1 MNLKNDSRCL
11 RSQGGEPGLEP
22 KASRLWSQS
31 VMIDSVTTR
40 TTLPTTQSVFLTR
53 LSLPKT
59 GVYILAVPE
68 VWPVSTEEDASCHM
82 GSPGMRYLV
91 MSTKGAPST
100 QQLLPFKICLL
111 IHPHTESAL
120 GVTSTSR
127 AATWSL

>member
-1 MNLKNDSRCL
+1 MMNLKNDSWSL
-11 RSQGGEPGLEP
+11 RSQGGESGLEP
-22 KASRLWSQS
+22 KDSRLWSQS
-31 VMIDSVTTR
+31 VMIDSVTNKTI
-40 TTLPTTQSVFLTR
+40 VFLAG
-53 LSLPKT
+53 LSIPKT

-91 MSTKGAPST
+91 MSTKGVPST

-127 AATWSL
+127 AATWPL